1 MLPSLVPYL
10 ALLIAAA
17 DHPPA
22 TPPVVVEP
30 VVVDRPVTG
39 YWQPGGY
46 EGRIG
51 SPYFYSV
58 PAVGYQFAGHH
69 GFGGC
74 GCGRRHGAGWRHG
87 GYSGHSRGYGWGAY
101 DPYSYHFGPGYYR
114 HAEHGHFRFPY
125 YSYRRPWY
133 HPGPPV
139 FNRDTNF
146 AW

>member
-1 MLPSLVPYL
+1 MVGSLVRFL
-10 ALLIAAA
+10 ALMIVSAG
-17 DHPPA
+17 HHPA
-22 TPPVVVEP
+22 TPPVVAGP
-30 VVVDRPVTG
+30 GVDRPVEG

-58 PAVGYQFAGHH
+58 PAAGYRFAGY
-69 GFGGC
+69 GEFGGC
-74 GCGRRHGAGWRHG
+74 GCGGRHHSGWRRNASAGHYG
-87 GYSGHSRGYGWGAY
+87 GGYGWGVY
-101 DPYSYHFGPGYYR
+101 DPYAYHFGPGYYR
-114 HAEHGHFRFPY
+114 YAEHGHFRFPY